1 VAQEEE
7 GATEVV
13 SIRLKEVPIETKH
26 SKFLVEHMRIRT
38 MRPNIRRKFRRLGES
53 KGGKKKV
60 RKMVLNANMVQ
71 HADSNKEANVTI
83 NILKLKR

>member
-1 VAQEEE
+1 MAQEEV
-7 GATEVV
+7 GATEVA
-13 SIRLKEVPIETKH
+13 SIKLKEVPIESKY

-38 MRPNIRRKFRRLGES
+38 MSPNIRRKFRRPQES

-83 NILKLKR
+83 NIAKLRR